1 MGARQIKNRVVLL
14 SHASDFIEIANCQ
27 RGRAL
32 QRITIPWWGQGNYER
47 SESMSSIDMI
57 MRQHIKT
64 IFFLQDEICKIDLE
78 NSRRWGE

>member
-1 MGARQIKNRVVLL
+1 MRTPTK
-14 SHASDFIEIANCQ
+14 S
-27 RGRAL
+27 RGYIGDTGSNPVRAYV
-32 QRITIPWWGQGNYER
+32 IGR
-47 SESMSSIDMI
+47 SKSMSSIDMI